1 MGFEL
6 LTMLISGQDLS
17 KGQYDESFFG
27 LTDAENISLS
37 LQLPPGQILIHS
49 FIHLYLKKMPAN
61 SYLINT

>member
-1 MGFEL
+1 
-6 LTMLISGQDLS
+6 MLISGQDLS

-49 FIHLYLKKMPAN
+49 CIHSFIHSFIHLYQFKVDASK
-61 SYLINT
+61 